1 MIVLPLAILWVGAV
15 VVAALDGTRRFV
27 GVLAAGVVA
36 AALVA
41 MIVVG
46 VDVANNGPVQMVAG
60 GWEPGVGVTLRLD
73 ALGVVFAVLS
83 LGVLLAALAFETLAG
98 VRTRL
103 FPALVLFMGVGLTG
117 LFTTGDAFNF
127 YVFFEIA
134 MVSAYLLAGYGEKPR
149 QLRAAFIFAVVNLLG
164 SVLFLIGIAAVYHI
178 TGRLDMAGIN
188 AAMPLVGENPAT
200 LTATII
206 FVAFGVK
213 LGLFPFHFW
222 LPAVY
227 TGTTPAVAAILSG
240 ALANIGSYGLIRFG
254 AELFPRELTEAESVL
269 LVLATASIIYGALQA
284 ISRRSPL
291 EVLAYSAIGQVGYI
305 LAALAVGGEA
315 GYAAAVLYAVINSV
329 NKTLLFLS
337 ANVRGWLIGAA
348 FAVGAFSVAGVPP
361 AAGFLGK
368 LALFQVGAADGR
380 WWFVALIVLGGA
392 LSFVYMFQLYGHRFW
407 VEPPGD
413 EEQATTSASAR
424 LLIAGIA
431 VAVVAL
437 GAWPEPLIA
446 LSEQAARSLP
456 ERAP

>member
-1 MIVLPLAILWVGAV
+1 MVILPLGILWFGAV
-15 VVAALDGTRRFV
+15 VVSALDGTRRAV
-27 GVLAAGVVA
+27 GLLAASVVGA
-36 AALVA
+36 SLFS

-46 VDVANNGPVQMVAG
+46 VNVVRNGPLQMVAG
-60 GWEPGVGVTLRLD
+60 GWVPGVGITLRLD
-73 ALGVVFAVLS
+73 ALGVTFAVLS
-83 LGVLLAALAFETLAG
+83 LGVLLAALLFETLAG

-103 FPALVLFMGVGLTG
+103 FPALVLFMAVGLTG

-127 YVFFEIA
+127 YVFFEIS
-134 MVSAYLLAGYGEKPR
+134 MVSAYILASYGGQPR
-149 QLRAAFIFAVVNLLG
+149 QLRAAIIFAVVNLLG

-178 TGRLDMAGIN
+178 TGRLDMIGIS
-188 AAMPLVGENPAT
+188 AAMPLVAENPAT

-206 FVAFGVK
+206 FIAFGIK

-254 AELFPRELTEAESVL
+254 AELFPRELTEAAGVL
-269 LVLATASIIYGALQA
+269 LVLASASILYGAIQA

-315 GYAAAVLYAVINSV
+315 GYAAAVLYAVVNGL
-329 NKTLLFLS
+329 NKTLLFLA
-337 ANVRGWLIGAA
+337 ANVRGWLIGVA

-368 LALFQVGAADGR
+368 LALFRVGAADAR
-380 WWFVALIVLGGA
+380 WWLVALIVLGGA
-392 LSFVYMFQLYGHRFW
+392 LSFLYMFQLYGERFW
-407 VEPPGD
+407 ADEGGD
-413 EEQATTSASAR
+413 RSPTAAR
-424 LLIAGIA
+424 VLVGAIAL
-431 VAVVAL
+431 AVVAL

-446 LSEQAARSLP
+446 LSEHAARSLP